1 MLVLA
6 PATCC
11 LAGIGT
17 HEALLLFARSLR
29 APEDPKL
36 PAPAEPTP
44 VKKKHVQKPQKVRRV
59 GVIGCQDVLQ

>member
-29 APEDPKL
+29 APDDATL
-36 PAPAEPTP
+36 TAPAEVTP
-44 VKKKHVQKPQKVRRV
+44 VKKKHVQKPQKVRHQQ
-59 GVIGCQDVLQ
+59 C